1 MTDRAYSRISLDT
14 ERSGSIDK
22 QRSALERRADPDD
35 VVFYEDRSTSGSI
48 PFAERPDGSRLLA
61 DLQPGD
67 RVLVTKIDRAAR
79 DVLDLLGLV
88 KRVKAIGASIVFTEQ
103 ADVVT
108 EGPMGDLLLTL
119 LGAVAQFE
127 RALIAERRRESLA
140 AFKEEGRH
148 AVGRAPFG
156 LLSVPNT
163 SGRGLVLR
171 PHPEEGPLLRAV
183 VERLLAGESQRTLAT
198 VVGMGESSFSRLL
211 RNERLAGVIGHGPD
225 GPRIDPDQALFS
237 LIEWRQL
244 QAHLN
249 RPSKAW
255 SRSDGYGAALVCGVC
270 GERLY
275 LNKSKRKAAYATYR
289 CRKTAPVHR
298 VDGRPSVSVMQS
310 TADER
315 IESDFLARFGDEPVL
330 EEVTVTASAVRD
342 EALAV
347 ARLRLEA
354 AQRAQREARD
364 RDSRRSA
371 SAAVDAALDALD
383 EAEALP
389 DETVVET
396 RDTGLTHAELWEML
410 PPDERAAF
418 VVSAG
423 RWSVAPG
430 RGLPTA
436 EKMTWQPS
444 AGGESASN

>member
-22 QRSALERRADPDD
+22 QRSALERRADRDD

-48 PFAERPDGSRLLA
+48 PFAERPDGARLLA

-88 KRVKAIGASIVFTEQ
+88 KRVKAAGASIVFTEQ

-140 AFKEEGRH
+140 AFREEGRH

-156 LLSVPNT
+156 LVSSPNPN
-163 SGRGLVLR
+163 GRGLVLR
-171 PHPEEGPLLRAV
+171 PHPEEAPVLREV
-183 VERLLAGESQRTLAT
+183 VDRLLSGESQRPLAA
-198 VVGMGESSFSRLL
+198 VVGMGEPSFSRLL
-211 RNERLAGVIGHGPD
+211 RNERLAGVLGHGPD
-225 GPRIDPDQALFS
+225 GPRVDPDQAVFS
-237 LIEWRQL
+237 LVEWRQL
-244 QAHLN
+244 QEHLN
-249 RPSKAW
+249 RPVKAW
-255 SRSDGYGAALVCGVC
+255 SKSDGYGAALVCGVC

-275 LNKSKRKAAYATYR
+275 LNKSKRKAEYATYR
-289 CRKTAPVHR
+289 CRKTAAVHR
-298 VDGRPSVSVMQS
+298 EEGRPSVSVMQS
-310 TADER
+310 AADAYLEA
-315 IESDFLARFGDEPVL
+315 DFLDRFGVEPVL

-342 EALAV
+342 EALAT

-364 RDSRRSA
+364 REARRA
-371 SAAVDAALDALD
+371 AHAAVDAALDALD

-389 DETVVET
+389 DETVIET
-396 RDTGLTHAELWEML
+396 RDTGMTHAELWQML

-418 VVSAG
+418 ISSSG

-430 RGLPTA
+430 RGMPTA
-436 EKMTWQPS
+436 EKVTFVPP
-444 AGGESASN
+444 EASPR